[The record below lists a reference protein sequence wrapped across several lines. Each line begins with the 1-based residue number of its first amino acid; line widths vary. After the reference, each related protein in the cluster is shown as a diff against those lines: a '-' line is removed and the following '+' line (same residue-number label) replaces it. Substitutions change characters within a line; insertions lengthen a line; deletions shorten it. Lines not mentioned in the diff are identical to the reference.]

1 MSETRDLVRDAA
13 ERLFEKHCGAETMR
27 RADGGEFPQAL
38 WRALTEAG
46 YAAALVPENA
56 GGAGLEMS
64 DALSLLVSA
73 GRHAVPAPL
82 AETMLAGWLLSAAG
96 IPMWEGS
103 PAAMGPLSVAPVREG
118 DVLTAKRDGAGWR
131 IEGTATR
138 VPWARQCGT
147 IAVLADFDGK
157 GIVALVAAADCAI
170 KDGHN
175 VAGEPRDE
183 LVFSGTKSLQ
193 AGTSPISAGALRAM
207 GAVMRSAQ
215 MAGALQ
221 SILETSVQYACERVQ
236 FGRPIG
242 RFQAE
247 RLLVV
252 TLVAF
257 VLVAAVLLWFAT
269 RISNRIRRLSDEAE
283 AAIDAASRDLE
294 SPAVAAA
301 KIRTGEAA
309 GIGAAIAHQVHGAIG
324 FTQEH
329 RLHYSTRRL
338 WSWRD
343 EFGNEAYWAR
353 KLGGV
358 VAAAGADRL
367 WHGITAAR

>member
-1 MSETRDLVRDAA
+1 MGETRELIREAA
-13 ERLFEKHCGAETMR
+13 ERLFEKQCSADAMR
-27 RADGGEFPQAL
+27 RADAGEFPQGL
-38 WRALTEAG
+38 WRALTQAG
-46 YAAALVPENA
+46 YASALVPESA

-64 DALSLLVSA
+64 DALSLLISA
-73 GRHAVPAPL
+73 GRHALPAPL
-82 AETMLAGWLLSAAG
+82 AETMLAGWLLSTAG
-96 IPMWEGS
+96 IAVPE
-103 PAAMGPLSVAPVREG
+103 GPLTVAPVRQG
-118 DVLTAKRDGAGWR
+118 DALAAKRDGAAWR

-138 VPWARQCGT
+138 IPWARQCGT
-147 IAVLADFDGK
+147 IAVLADSDGK
-157 GIVALVAAADCAI
+157 SVVALVAASDCAI

-175 VAGEPRDE
+175 VAGEPRED
-183 LVFSGTKSLQ
+183 LVFSGTKALQ
-193 AGTSPISAGALRAM
+193 FGASPISPAALLAL

-221 SILETSVQYACERVQ
+221 SVLQTTVQYAQERVQ

-242 RFQAE
+242 RFQAVQQN
-247 RLLVV
+247 LAIMAGQ
-252 TLVAF
+252 T
-257 VLVAAVLLWFAT
+257 AAAT
-269 RISNRIRRLSDEAE
+269 AAAE
-283 AAIDAASRDLE
+283 AGIEAAARDLD

-301 KIRTGEAA
+301 KIRAGEAA

-353 KLGGV
+353 RLGGAI
-358 VAAAGADRL
+358 AAAGADRL
-367 WHGITAAR
+367 WYGITAAG

>member
-1 MSETRDLVRDAA
+1 MSETRDLVREAA
-13 ERLFEKHCGAETMR
+13 ERLFEKHCIPETMR
-27 RADGGEFPQAL
+27 RADGGEFPQPL
-38 WRALTEAG
+38 WRALVESG
-46 YAAALVPENA
+46 YTTALVPENA

-82 AETMLAGWLLSAAG
+82 AETMLAGWLLAAAG
-96 IPMWEGS
+96 IPQPE
-103 PAAMGPLSVAPVREG
+103 GPLAVAPVREG
-118 DVLTAKRDGAGWR
+118 DAVGASRDGAGWVLR
-131 IEGTATR
+131 GAASR
-138 VPWARQCGT
+138 VPWAARAT
-147 IAVLADFDGK
+147 TLVVLARCDERDL
-157 GIVALVAAADCAI
+157 VALVAPADCRI
-170 KDGHN
+170 TGGSN
-175 VAGEPRDE
+175 LAGEPRDDID
-183 LVFSGTKSLQ
+183 F
-193 AGTSPISAGALRAM
+193 AGVRCTVAAFADVDATSLRAL

-221 SILETSVQYACERVQ
+221 SVLETSVQYARERVQ

-242 RFQAE
+242 RFQAVQQN
-247 RLLVV
+247 L
-252 TLVAF
+252 
-257 VLVAAVLLWFAT
+257 AVLAGQAAAAT
-269 RISNRIRRLSDEAE
+269 AAAE
-283 AAIDAASRDLE
+283 AAIEAAALDLG

-301 KIRTGEAA
+301 KIRAGEAA

-353 KLGGV
+353 RLGGA

-367 WHGITAAR
+367 WHGITAAG

>member
-1 MSETRDLVRDAA
+1 MSETRDLVREAA
-13 ERLFEKHCGAETMR
+13 ERLFEKHCTAETMR
-27 RADGGEFPQAL
+27 RADGGELPQAL

-46 YAAALVPENA
+46 YTSALVPESA

-64 DALSLLVSA
+64 DALSLLFSA

-96 IPMWEGS
+96 IPMPEG
-103 PAAMGPLSVAPVREG
+103 GPLTVAPVREG
-118 DVLTAKRDGAGWR
+118 DNLTAKRDGALWR
-131 IEGTATR
+131 IDGTATR

-147 IAVLADFDGK
+147 IVVLAESDGK
-157 GIVALVAAADCAI
+157 SVVALVAAADCAI
-170 KDGHN
+170 KDGNN

-183 LVFSGTKSLQ
+183 LVLSATKSLQ
-193 AGTSPISAGALRAM
+193 AGVSPISAGAMRAL

-221 SILETSVQYACERVQ
+221 SVLETSVQYARERVQ

-242 RFQAE
+242 RFQAVQQN
-247 RLLVV
+247 L
-252 TLVAF
+252 
-257 VLVAAVLLWFAT
+257 AVLAGQAAAAT
-269 RISNRIRRLSDEAE
+269 AAAE
-283 AAIDAASRDLE
+283 AAIEAAAHNLASL
-294 SPAVAAA
+294 AVATA
-301 KIRTGEAA
+301 KIRAGEAA

-353 KLGGV
+353 RLGGEL
-358 VAAAGADRL
+358 AAAGADRL
-367 WHGITAAR
+367 WHGITAAG

>member
-1 MSETRDLVRDAA
+1 MSETRDLVREAA

-27 RADGGEFPQAL
+27 RADGGEYPQAL

-82 AETMLAGWLLSAAG
+82 AETMLAGWLLCAAG
-96 IPMWEGS
+96 IAVPE
-103 PAAMGPLSVAPVREG
+103 GPLTVAPVREG
-118 DVLTAKRDGAGWR
+118 DTLIAKRDGAGWR
-131 IEGTATR
+131 IEGTAAR
-138 VPWARQCGT
+138 VPWGRQCGS
-147 IAVLADFDGK
+147 IAVLAESDGESV
-157 GIVALVAAADCAI
+157 VALVAAADCAI

-175 VAGEPRDE
+175 IAGEPRDE
-183 LVFSGTKSLQ
+183 LVFSATKSLQ
-193 AGTSPISAGALRAM
+193 AGASPISAGALRAL

-221 SILETSVQYACERVQ
+221 GVLETSVQYARERVQ

-242 RFQAE
+242 RFQAVQQN
-247 RLLVV
+247 L
-252 TLVAF
+252 
-257 VLVAAVLLWFAT
+257 AVLAGQAAAAT
-269 RISNRIRRLSDEAE
+269 AAAE
-283 AAIDAASRDLE
+283 AAIEAAARDLN
-294 SPAVAAA
+294 SPVVAAA
-301 KIRTGEAA
+301 KIRAGEAA

-353 KLGGV
+353 RLGGA

-367 WHGITAAR
+367 WHGITAVG